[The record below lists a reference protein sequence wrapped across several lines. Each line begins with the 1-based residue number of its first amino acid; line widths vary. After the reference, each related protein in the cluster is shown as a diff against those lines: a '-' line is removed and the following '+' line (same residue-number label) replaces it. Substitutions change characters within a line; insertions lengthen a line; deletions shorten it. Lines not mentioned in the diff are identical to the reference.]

1 MGTSAMKTYVG
12 DVPGYLVFLITA
24 LCALLG
30 VTFLG
35 GHFLLLK
42 TPPPTTIT
50 PCTEKVGQDASSMQ
64 KWFAW
69 ARIAFSASF
78 SNSDTV
84 WRGLGT
90 FLAYIPSW
98 LIFYGFSI
106 LLLMIIPVIIFPL
119 SVVLAL
125 YGSFQECE
133 TFPDKYIYSMP
144 PFYFTKLCT
153 KEWDWDHMPLWRYYL
168 DTFTSW
174 MPHMVFHAV
183 ESFMYMG
190 GNIVVWNLSATI
202 NTFAIV
208 YGLFIKPFFNI
219 PAIFHKMEEYSA
231 SMSAIVLFLVL
242 YGAYKYLS
250 VYVFIG
256 FCIAA
261 IFIFSK
267 AMIAELLK
275 KD

>member
-1 MGTSAMKTYVG
+1 MKELVG
-12 DVPGYLVFLITA
+12 DVPGYLVFLITY

-42 TPPPTTIT
+42 MPPPTTKA
-50 PCTEKVGQDASSMQ
+50 PCTEKVGADASSIQ

-69 ARIAFSASF
+69 ARIALTAAF
-78 SNSDTV
+78 SNSDMI
-84 WRGLGT
+84 WSGLGKA
-90 FLAYIPSW
+90 LYVIPSW

-106 LLLMIIPVIIFPL
+106 VLLMVIPAIIFPL
-119 SVVLAL
+119 SFVLAL
-125 YGSFQECE
+125 YGSFQDCE
-133 TFPDKYIYSMP
+133 TFPDKYIYTMP
-144 PFYFTKLCT
+144 PIYFTKLCT
-153 KEWDWDHMPLWRYYL
+153 KVWDWDNMPLSRYYL

-174 MPHMVFHAV
+174 LPHMIFHAL
-183 ESFMYMG
+183 ESCVLMG
-190 GNIVVWNLSATI
+190 GNFVVWNISASI
-202 NTFAIV
+202 NSFAII

-219 PAIFHKMEEYSA
+219 PAIFHKMEEYSS

-242 YGAYKYLS
+242 YGAYKHLS

-256 FCIAA
+256 FCIAS